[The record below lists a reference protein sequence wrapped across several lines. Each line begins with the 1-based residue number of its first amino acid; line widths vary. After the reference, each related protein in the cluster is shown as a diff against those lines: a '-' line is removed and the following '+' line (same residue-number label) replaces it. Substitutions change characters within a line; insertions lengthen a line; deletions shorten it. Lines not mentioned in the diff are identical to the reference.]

1 MRFPKFMHWSE
12 GQFLQ
17 QNHFQQLQRAL
28 YNQIY
33 QERSLYTPYPEGL
46 ISINVDTDALRSRRV
61 FINSLCAVM
70 PDGVGLSMPGNIEIE
85 PITID
90 LDLNKLN
97 DLVTVYLAVPY
108 YSNE

>member
-17 QNHFQQLQRAL
+17 QHHFQQLQKAL

-90 LDLNKLN
+90 LDLNN
-97 DLVTVYLAVPY
+97 STFA
-108 YSNE
+108 